1 MTRTYTYAEI
11 AADYRLWMEY
21 VDTAGVDTEAV
32 FEAMSVQQRVAIIVE
47 MMGTESTQVAA

>member
-21 VDTAGVDTEAV
+21 VDTAGIDTKADFDAMDTE
-32 FEAMSVQQRVAIIVE
+32 QRIAIMANCFGPEIVE
-47 MMGTESTQVAA
+47 GAA